1 MGIHRRHP
9 RLSRKRRLLRA
20 TLLAISLVPAATT
33 ALAQSPAADS
43 VARLD
48 QAWARSYA
56 VHDTTAAQALFAPD
70 LVVVGGNG
78 SLKDREGEMRDVRPQ
93 AGLTMH
99 YFRTGDVGVRCY
111 TGACAVVGVA
121 EWEFEYNGRVDATRR
136 RYTAV
141 WIRGGPLGWQMVS
154 LHISPALRQ

>member
-1 MGIHRRHP
+1 MNPHRHSTRHP
-9 RLSRKRRLLRA
+9 LLRQPLRA
-20 TLLAISLVPAATT
+20 TILAIALASAATT

-56 VHDTTAAQALFAPD
+56 VHDTAAAQDLFAPD

-78 SLKDREGEMRDVRPQ
+78 SLKDREGELRDVRPQ
-93 AGLTMH
+93 AGLVMH
-99 YFRTGDVGVRCY
+99 YFRTGDVQVRCY
-111 TGACAVVGVA
+111 AGSWVVVGVA
-121 EWEFEYNGRVDATRR
+121 EWEFEFNGRVDATRR

>member
-1 MGIHRRHP
+1 MITHQ
-9 RLSRKRRLLRA
+9 LRLLRA
-20 TLLAISLVPAATT
+20 VLLLTVLMPPTIPAA
-33 ALAQSPAADS
+33 AQSPTADS

-56 VHDTTAAQALFAPD
+56 VHDTAVAQQLFAHD

-78 SLKDREGEMRDVRPQ
+78 MLKDREGELRDVRPQ

-99 YFRTGDVGVRCY
+99 YFRTGDVQLRCY
-111 TGACAVVGVA
+111 SSSCVAVGVA
-121 EWEFEYNGRVDATRR
+121 EWEFEYNARVDATRR

-141 WIRGGPLGWQMVS
+141 WVRGGPLGWQMVS
-154 LHISPALRQ
+154 LQISPALRQ